1 MTPFVEGSKTD
12 ETMVLEIRTEAAI
25 EEEGECS
32 NGEKTWW
39 GFCNPGNVFF
49 FFFSGSYNMWS
60 SCTLTNG
67 VLFCKAFIIIII
79 YDIKT
84 WKVSSVGAHK
94 EDTVSLMTDS
104 VQFRLF
110 LTVSLVHGLRD
121 ARESL

>member
-49 FFFSGSYNMWS
+49 FFFPVVAIICDPVVRLRMVCFSVK
-60 SCTLTNG
+60 LLLLL
-67 VLFCKAFIIIII
+67 LF
-79 YDIKT
+79 
-84 WKVSSVGAHK
+84 
-94 EDTVSLMTDS
+94 MT
-104 VQFRLF
+104 
-110 LTVSLVHGLRD
+110 
-121 ARESL
+121 